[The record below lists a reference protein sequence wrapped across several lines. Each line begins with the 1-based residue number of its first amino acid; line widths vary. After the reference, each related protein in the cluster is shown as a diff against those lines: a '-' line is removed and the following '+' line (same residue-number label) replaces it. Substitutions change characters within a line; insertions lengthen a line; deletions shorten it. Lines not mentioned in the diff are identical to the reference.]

1 MSMKDY
7 LRHDT
12 SPWLVSARGHLFEE
26 EIGNLISHFGY
37 DSIVTPGS
45 GDHGVDIIATKN
57 GRKVVVQV
65 KLWNSGRVGNG
76 EILKLSGGMN
86 CFGATD
92 ALLIST
98 SRLTKK
104 ALDAA
109 NRCNV
114 QVYEGDTL
122 KELCLQN
129 RLMLPSWSLLI
140 SSSGAGSPLIT
151 RDLMIGRDPLC
162 DVAVTAD
169 RTLSRNHFDLKWDR
183 SRLVLR
189 DLSSSNGTRLNGKR
203 VNDPVVVCYGD
214 VIEAGRQKWRITT
227 ADLQSMM
234 MNYHHL
240 QSVRT

>member
-1 MSMKDY
+1 MLTGRNHHTVHMGGI
-7 LRHDT
+7 
-12 SPWLVSARGHLFEE
+12 PEAANVFP
-26 EIGNLISHFGY
+26 GY
-37 DSIVTPGS
+37 DSVIPKEAASV
-45 GDHGVDIIATKN
+45 A
-57 GRKVVVQV
+57 
-65 KLWNSGRVGNG
+65 

-214 VIEAGRQKWRITT
+214 VI
-227 ADLQSMM
+227 
-234 MNYHHL
+234 
-240 QSVRT
+240 